1 MFLKGSLDVFHIGDE
16 IVYPMHGAGIII
28 DIEEKKILGE
38 LHKYYILQI
47 SISDM
52 KVMLPI
58 NNLDA
63 IGIRKIVS
71 ADTANKVIKHF
82 LSCEE
87 DHNNNWN
94 QRYRENIEKMKSGD
108 LIDVATVAKTLM
120 LRDNK
125 KSLSNAERK
134 MMSNAKNILVSELVL
149 AKKMSAEEIKE
160 LLAI

>member
-1 MFLKGSLDVFHIGDE
+1 VFNIGDE
-16 IVYPMHGAGIII
+16 IVYPMHGAGIIV

-52 KVMLPI
+52 KVMLPV
-58 NNLDA
+58 NNTET

-71 ADTANKVIKHF
+71 EDIANEAINHF
-82 LSCEE
+82 LTCEE
-87 DHNNNWN
+87 DDNSNWN
-94 QRYRENIEKMKSGD
+94 QRYRENIEKMKSGS

-134 MMSNAKNILVSELVL
+134 MLSNAKNILISELVL
-149 AKKMSAEEIKE
+149 SKKMTAEAIKK
-160 LLAI
+160 LLAL

>member
-1 MFLKGSLDVFHIGDE
+1 VFNIGDE
-16 IVYPMHGAGIII
+16 IVYPMHGAGIIVG
-28 DIEEKKILGE
+28 IEEKKILGE

-52 KVMLPI
+52 KVMLPV

-71 ADTANKVIKHF
+71 PDAANEAINHF
-82 LSCEE
+82 LACSE
-87 DHNNNWN
+87 DSNNNWN
-94 QRYRENIEKMKSGD
+94 QRYRENIEKMKSGSI
-108 LIDVATVAKTLM
+108 IDVATVAKTLL

-134 MMSNAKNILVSELVL
+134 MLSNAKNILISELVL
-149 AKKMSAEEIKE
+149 AKRMSVDEIKE
-160 LLAI
+160 ILAI

>member
-1 MFLKGSLDVFHIGDE
+1 VFNIGDE
-16 IVYPMHGAGIII
+16 IVYPMHGAGIIVG
-28 DIEEKKILGE
+28 IEEKKILGE

-52 KVMLPI
+52 KVMLPV

-71 ADTANKVIKHF
+71 PDAANEAINHF
-82 LSCEE
+82 LACSE
-87 DHNNNWN
+87 DSNNNWN
-94 QRYRENIEKMKSGD
+94 QRYRENIEKMKSGSI
-108 LIDVATVAKTLM
+108 IDVATVAKTLL

-134 MMSNAKNILVSELVL
+134 MLSNAKNILISELVL
-149 AKKMSAEEIKE
+149 AKRMSVDEIKE

>member
-1 MFLKGSLDVFHIGDE
+1 MFNIGDE
-16 IVYPMHGAGIII
+16 IVYPMHGAGIIV
-28 DIEEKKILGE
+28 DVEEKRILGE

-52 KVMLPI
+52 KVMLPV
-58 NNLDA
+58 NNTET

-71 ADTANKVIKHF
+71 EDTANEAINHF
-82 LSCEE
+82 LNCEE
-87 DHNNNWN
+87 DDNKNWN
-94 QRYRENIEKMKSGD
+94 QRYRENIEKMKSGS

-134 MMSNAKNILVSELVL
+134 MLSNARNILISELVL
-149 AKKMSAEEIKE
+149 SKRMSADKIKE
-160 LLAI
+160 LLAL

>member
-1 MFLKGSLDVFHIGDE
+1 MFNIGDE
-16 IVYPMHGAGIII
+16 IVYPMHGAGIIV

-52 KVMLPI
+52 KVMLPV
-58 NNLDA
+58 NNTET
-63 IGIRKIVS
+63 IGIRGIVS
-71 ADTANKVIKHF
+71 EDAANEAINHF
-82 LSCEE
+82 LNCQE
-87 DHNNNWN
+87 DDNNNWN
-94 QRYRENIEKMKSGD
+94 QRYRENIEKMKSGN

-134 MMSNAKNILVSELVL
+134 MLSNARNILISELVL
-149 AKKMSAEEIKE
+149 SKRMSAEEIKE
-160 LLAI
+160 LLAL

>member
-1 MFLKGSLDVFHIGDE
+1 MFNIGDE
-16 IVYPMHGAGIII
+16 IVYPMHGAGIIVG
-28 DIEEKKILGE
+28 IEEKKILGE

-52 KVMLPI
+52 KVMLPV

-71 ADTANKVIKHF
+71 PDAANEAINHF
-82 LSCEE
+82 LACSE
-87 DHNNNWN
+87 DSNNNWN
-94 QRYRENIEKMKSGD
+94 QRYRENIEKMKSGSI
-108 LIDVATVAKTLM
+108 IDVATVAKTLL

-134 MMSNAKNILVSELVL
+134 MLSNAKNILISELVL
-149 AKKMSAEEIKE
+149 AKRMSVDEIKE

>member
-1 MFLKGSLDVFHIGDE
+1 MFNIGDE
-16 IVYPMHGAGIII
+16 IVYPMHGAGIIV
-28 DIEEKKILGE
+28 DIEEKRILGE

-47 SISDM
+47 SVSDM
-52 KVMLPI
+52 KVMLPV

-63 IGIRKIVS
+63 IGIRKVIS
-71 ADTANKVIKHF
+71 SNAADDVISHF
-82 LSCEE
+82 HCCDE
-87 DHNNNWN
+87 DDNNNWN

-134 MMSNAKNILVSELVL
+134 MLSNAKNILISELVL
-149 AKKMSAEEIKE
+149 AKRMSADEIKE
-160 LLAI
+160 LLAL

>member
-1 MFLKGSLDVFHIGDE
+1 MFCIGDK
-16 IVYPMHGAGIII
+16 IVYPMHGAGIIV

-52 KVMLPI
+52 KVMLPVD
-58 NNLDA
+58 NTET

-71 ADTANKVIKHF
+71 ESAANEAINHF
-82 LSCEE
+82 LNCPDEF
-87 DHNNNWN
+87 NNNWN
-94 QRYRENIEKMKSGD
+94 QRYRENIEKMRNGD
-108 LIDVATVAKTLM
+108 IFDVATVAKTLM
-120 LRDNK
+120 LRDNR

-134 MMSNAKNILVSELVL
+134 MLSNAKNILISELVL
-149 AKKMSAEEIKE
+149 SKQMSAEKIKE

>member
-1 MFLKGSLDVFHIGDE
+1 MFNIGDE
-16 IVYPMHGAGIII
+16 IVYPMHGAGIIV

-52 KVMLPI
+52 KVMLPV
-58 NNLDA
+58 NNTET

-71 ADTANKVIKHF
+71 EDTANEAINHF
-82 LSCEE
+82 LTCTE
-87 DHNNNWN
+87 DDNNNWN
-94 QRYRENIEKMKSGD
+94 QRYRENIEKMKSGN

-134 MMSNAKNILVSELVL
+134 MLSNAKNILISELIL
-149 AKKMSAEEIKE
+149 SKRMSAEEIRE
-160 LLAI
+160 LLAL